1 MRRIADLIIKGGKGR
16 EEEQPAIGLFPI
28 FGYYIRELVRY
39 VRRRR
44 ARRSGRSGR
53 SDKSEDKA
61 AQKDWDTK
69 KSALFRLNFK

>member
-16 EEEQPAIGLFPI
+16 EEEQPAIGLFPMLV
-28 FGYYIRELVRY
+28 YYIRELVRY
-39 VRRRR
+39 VRRR

-53 SDKSEDKA
+53 SDKSKDKA
-61 AQKDWDTK
+61 AQKDRDTK